1 MGICW
6 LPLTQKEYPALLRDC
21 KAQHWNKIWRVS
33 LKVPEKSIS
42 LGELWH
48 CGGPVVFLL
57 ENCNTPQKLTPDISK
72 FKYDFGFPSQ
82 TSGGKGPGYVP
93 GIRWEF
99 LRVSTRLDG

>member
-6 LPLTQKEYPALLRDC
+6 LPLTQKEYPALLRDY

-33 LKVPEKSIS
+33 FKVPEKSIS

-57 ENCNTPQKLTPDISK
+57 ENCNTPQELTPDIPK
-72 FKYDFGFPSQ
+72 FKYTFWIPFINNWREGSRVCSRDML
-82 TSGGKGPGYVP
+82 
-93 GIRWEF
+93 EF
-99 LRVSTRLDG
+99 F